1 VGRSRAR
8 PRGSRGEAAG
18 AREQPARRGVTLAT
32 LARELGV
39 SRTTISNAYNH
50 PDQLSPGL
58 RAKVLEAAERLG
70 YPGPDPLAAT
80 LSRGRVGALGL
91 LFFDDPHY
99 PLRFAFSDPAHVLF
113 LEGVADACGQA
124 GVGLV
129 LVGGGQGS
137 DLVRA
142 ALVDG
147 FVCQYDVEDD
157 ERIQAVVDR
166 GLPLV
171 VVDGPPRPGAGHV
184 GVDDRGG
191 AALAARHL
199 LELGHRLLGVVS
211 APLSPD
217 RYEGPAG
224 QDRQAAAGYQVIRE
238 RLLGYRAAVEEAGLD
253 WAAVPVE
260 ERRPYGQDAGRRA
273 AAALLDRD
281 DRPTALLAMSDELA
295 FGAMR
300 AAEERGIT
308 VPGEVSV
315 VGFDDIPPAEL
326 ARPALTTVHQ
336 PHHAKGVA
344 AAEWLLQPAATPA
357 EQILPVELVV
367 RASTA
372 PPPARGRRPGAR
384 G

>member
-1 VGRSRAR
+1 
-8 PRGSRGEAAG
+8 
-18 AREQPARRGVTLAT
+18 LAT
-32 LARELGV
+32 LASELGV
-39 SRTTISNAYNH
+39 SRTTVSNAYNH
-50 PDQLSPGL
+50 PDQLSPAL
-58 RAKVLEAAERLG
+58 RARVLEAADRLG

-91 LFFDDPHY
+91 LFFDDLHY

-129 LVGGGQGS
+129 LVGGGQS
-137 DLVRA
+137 SELIRA

-147 FVCQYDVEDD
+147 FVCQYDVDSD
-157 ERIQAVVDR
+157 ERLQAVVER

-171 VVDGPPRPGAGHV
+171 IVDGPPRPGAGHV

-199 LELGHRLLGVVS
+199 LELGHRRLGVVA
-211 APLSPD
+211 APLSPN
-217 RYEGPAG
+217 RYEGPASLE
-224 QDRQAAAGYQVIRE
+224 RQAAAGYRAIRE
-238 RLLGYRAAVEEAGLD
+238 RLLGYRVAVEEAGLD

-260 ERRPYGQDAGRRA
+260 ERCPYGQEAGRRA
-273 AAALLDRD
+273 ATALLDRA

-295 FGAMR
+295 LGTMR
-300 AAEERGIT
+300 AAEDLGIAI
-308 VPGEVSV
+308 PEELSL
-315 VGFDDIPPAEL
+315 VGFDDTPPAEL
-326 ARPALTTVHQ
+326 ARPALTTVRQ

-344 AAEWLLQPAATPA
+344 AAEWLLDPSGKPAS
-357 EQILPVELVV
+357 QVLPVELVV

-372 PPPARGRRPGAR
+372 PPPRADRRPAR
-384 G
+384 

>member
-1 VGRSRAR
+1 MGR
-8 PRGSRGEAAG
+8 RGAG
-18 AREQPARRGVTLAT
+18 TRERPARRGVTLAT

-39 SRTTISNAYNH
+39 SKTTVSNAFNH
-50 PDQLSPGL
+50 PDQLSPAL
-58 RAKVLEAAERLG
+58 RAKVLAAAERLG

-113 LEGVADACGQA
+113 LEGVADACGRA

-129 LVGGGQGS
+129 LVAGGRGS
-137 DLVRA
+137 ELVRA

-157 ERIQAVVDR
+157 ERIQAVVER

-191 AALAARHL
+191 ATLAARHL
-199 LELGHRLLGVVS
+199 LELGHRRLGVVS

-217 RYEGPAG
+217 RYEGPAD
-224 QDRQAAAGYQVIRE
+224 QERQAAAAYQVIRE
-238 RLLGYRAAVEEAGLD
+238 RLLGYRAAVEAAGLD
-253 WAAVPVE
+253 WGAVPVE
-260 ERRPYGQDAGRRA
+260 ERRPYGQEAGRRA
-273 AAALLDRD
+273 ATALLDRA

-300 AAEERGIT
+300 AAEELGIA
-308 VPGEVSV
+308 VPEELSV
-315 VGFDDIPPAEL
+315 VGFDDTPPAEL

-336 PHHAKGVA
+336 PHHDKGVA
-344 AAEWLLQPAATPA
+344 AAEWLLDPDARPAS
-357 EQILPVELVV
+357 QILPVELVV
-367 RASTA
+367 RSSTA
-372 PPPARGRRPGAR
+372 PPPPPARGRRPGAR

>member
-1 VGRSRAR
+1 VAR
-8 PRGSRGEAAG
+8 GQA
-18 AREQPARRGVTLAT
+18 ARRSVTLAT
-32 LARELGV
+32 LAGELGV
-39 SRTTISNAYNH
+39 SRTTVSNAYNH
-50 PDQLSPGL
+50 PDQLSPEL
-58 RAKVLEAAERLG
+58 RARVLEAASRLG

-113 LEGVADACGQA
+113 LEGVADACGEA

-129 LVGGGQGS
+129 LVGGGRS
-137 DLVRA
+137 ADLVRA

-147 FVCQYDVEDD
+147 FVCQYDVEGD
-157 ERIQAVVDR
+157 ERLQAVVER

-171 VVDGPPRPGAGHV
+171 VVDGPRLPGAGHV

-199 LELGHRLLGVVS
+199 LDLGHGRLGVVA

-224 QDRQAAAGYQVIRE
+224 PERQDGAGYQVIRD
-238 RLLGYRAAVEEAGLD
+238 RLLGYRDAAEAAGLD

-260 ERRPYGQDAGRRA
+260 ERRPYGQEAGRRA
-273 AAALLDRD
+273 ATALLDRP
-281 DRPTALLAMSDELA
+281 DRPTGLLAMSDELA
-295 FGAMR
+295 LGAMR
-300 AAEERGIT
+300 AAEELGIA
-308 VPGEVSV
+308 VPGELSV
-315 VGFDDIPPAEL
+315 VGFDDAPPATL

-336 PHHAKGVA
+336 PHHDKGVA
-344 AAEWLLQPAATPA
+344 AAEWLLDPSGKPAS
-357 EQILPVELVV
+357 QLLPVELVV

-372 PPPARGRRPGAR
+372 PPPRATR
-384 G
+384 

>member
-1 VGRSRAR
+1 VAR
-8 PRGSRGEAAG
+8 D
-18 AREQPARRGVTLAT
+18 QQTARRSVTLAT

-50 PDQLSPGL
+50 PDQLSPAL
-58 RAKVLEAAERLG
+58 RAKVLETADRLG
-70 YPGPDPLAAT
+70 YPGPDPVAAT

-91 LFFDDPHY
+91 LFFEDPHY

-113 LEGVADACGQA
+113 LEGVAEACGRA

-129 LVGGGQGS
+129 LVGGGRS
-137 DLVRA
+137 SELVRA

-157 ERIQAVVDR
+157 ERIQAVEDR

-184 GVDDRGG
+184 GIDDRGG

-199 LELGHRLLGVVS
+199 LELGHRRLAVVS

-217 RYEGPAG
+217 RQEGPAG
-224 QDRQAAAGYQVIRE
+224 QERQAAASYQVIRE
-238 RLLGYRAAVEEAGLD
+238 RLLGYRDAVEEAGLD
-253 WAAVPVE
+253 WAAVTVE
-260 ERRPYGQDAGRRA
+260 ERHPYGQDAGRRA
-273 AAALLDRD
+273 AAALLDRP
-281 DRPTALLAMSDELA
+281 DRPTALLAMSDEHAL
-295 FGAMR
+295 GAMR
-300 AAEERGIT
+300 AAEERGIA
-308 VPGEVSV
+308 VPEELSV
-315 VGFDDIPPAEL
+315 VGFDDIPTAEL

-336 PHHAKGVA
+336 PHHDKGAA
-344 AAEWLLQPAATPA
+344 AAEWLLDPASRPDSL
-357 EQILPVELVV
+357 ILPVELVV

-372 PPPARGRRPGAR
+372 PPPPPARSQPSPGRSSTDR
-384 G
+384 

>member
-1 VGRSRAR
+1 VAR
-8 PRGSRGEAAG
+8 GQA
-18 AREQPARRGVTLAT
+18 ARRSVTLAT

-39 SRTTISNAYNH
+39 SRTTVSNAYNH
-50 PDQLSPGL
+50 PDQLSPAL
-58 RAKVLEAAERLG
+58 RARVLDVADRLG

-129 LVGGGQGS
+129 LVGGGRGTE
-137 DLVRA
+137 LVRA

-157 ERIQAVVDR
+157 ERIQAVTDR

-199 LELGHRLLGVVS
+199 LELGHRRLGVVA

-224 QDRQAAAGYQVIRE
+224 PERQAAAGYQVIRE
-238 RLLGYRAAVEEAGLD
+238 RLLGYRAAVEGAGLD

-273 AAALLDRD
+273 AGALLDRP
-281 DRPTALLAMSDELA
+281 DRPTGLLAMSDELA
-295 FGAMR
+295 LGAMR
-300 AAEERGIT
+300 AAEELGIA
-308 VPGEVSV
+308 VPGELSV
-315 VGFDDIPPAEL
+315 VGFDDTPPAAL
-326 ARPALTTVHQ
+326 ARPALTTVRQ

-344 AAEWLLQPAATPA
+344 AAQWLLDPAGRPA
-357 EQILPVELVV
+357 NQILPVELVV
-367 RASTA
+367 RASAA
-372 PPPARGRRPGAR
+372 PPPAAAR
-384 G
+384 

>member
-1 VGRSRAR
+1 VAKSTA
-8 PRGSRGEAAG
+8 
-18 AREQPARRGVTLAT
+18 ARRRVTLAT

-39 SRTTISNAYNH
+39 SRTTVSNAYNR
-50 PDQLSPGL
+50 PDQLSPAL
-58 RAKVLEAAERLG
+58 RARVLEAARRLG

-113 LEGVADACGQA
+113 LEGVADACGRA

-129 LVGGGQGS
+129 LIGGGRS
-137 DLVRA
+137 TDLVRA

-147 FVCQYDVEDD
+147 FICQHDVDGD
-157 ERIQAVVDR
+157 ERLQAVMER

-171 VVDGPPRPGAGHV
+171 VVDGPPRPGASGV

-199 LELGHRLLGVVS
+199 LELGHRRLGVV
-211 APLSPD
+211 APPLSPD
-217 RYEGPAG
+217 RHEGPASPE
-224 QDRQAAAGYQVIRE
+224 RQAGARYRVIRE
-238 RLLGYRAAVEEAGLD
+238 RLLGYRDAVEAAGLD

-260 ERRPYGQDAGRRA
+260 ERRPYGQEAGRRA
-273 AAALLDRD
+273 AAALLDRA

-295 FGAMR
+295 LGAMR
-300 AAEERGIT
+300 AAEEVGLDI
-308 VPGEVSV
+308 PAELSV
-315 VGFDDIPPAEL
+315 VGFDDAPAAAL

-336 PHHAKGVA
+336 PHRDKGMA
-344 AAEWLLQPAATPA
+344 A
-357 EQILPVELVV
+357 VELLLDPSGRPTRRMLAVKLAV

-372 PPPARGRRPGAR
+372 PPPRRRRTPGEGRTPSMHRPSGRG
-384 G
+384 

>member
-1 VGRSRAR
+1 VGRGQQA
-8 PRGSRGEAAG
+8 
-18 AREQPARRGVTLAT
+18 ARRSVTLAT

-39 SRTTISNAYNH
+39 SRTTVSNAYNH
-50 PDQLSPGL
+50 PDQLSPAL
-58 RAKVLEAAERLG
+58 RSRVLEAARRLG

-91 LFFDDPHY
+91 LFFDDLHY

-129 LVGGGQGS
+129 LVGGGRSS

-147 FVCQYDVEDD
+147 FVCQYDVEGD
-157 ERIQAVVDR
+157 ERLQSVLER

-171 VVDGPPRPGAGHV
+171 VVDGPPPPGAGHV

-191 AALAARHL
+191 AAMAARHL
-199 LELGHRLLGVVS
+199 LELGHRRLGVVA

-217 RYEGPAG
+217 PHEGPAG
-224 QDRQAAAGYQVIRE
+224 PERQAGARYGAIRE
-238 RLLGYRAAVEEAGLD
+238 RLLGYRAAAEEAGLD
-253 WAAVPVE
+253 WAEVPVE
-260 ERRPYGQDAGRRA
+260 ERFPYGQEAGRAA
-273 AAALLDRD
+273 AAALLGRA

-295 FGAMR
+295 FGALR
-300 AAEERGIT
+300 AAEELGIA
-308 VPGEVSV
+308 VPGELSV
-315 VGFDDIPPAEL
+315 VGFDDTPPAEL
-326 ARPALTTVHQ
+326 ARPALTTVRQ

-344 AAEWLLQPAATPA
+344 AARWLLDPNGRPAS
-357 EQILPVELVV
+357 QVFPVELVV

-372 PPPARGRRPGAR
+372 PPPGGQRRSR
-384 G
+384 R

>member
-1 VGRSRAR
+1 VAR
-8 PRGSRGEAAG
+8 GQA
-18 AREQPARRGVTLAT
+18 ARRSVTLAT
-32 LARELGV
+32 LASELGV
-39 SRTTISNAYNH
+39 SRTTVSNAYNH
-50 PDQLSPGL
+50 PDQLSPAL
-58 RAKVLEAAERLG
+58 RAKVLEAARRLG

-80 LSRGRVGALGL
+80 LSRGRAGALGL

-129 LVGGGQGS
+129 LVGGARS
-137 DLVRA
+137 VDLVRA

-147 FVCQYDVEDD
+147 FVCQYDVDGD
-157 ERIQAVVDR
+157 ERVEAVVER

-199 LELGHRLLGVVS
+199 LALGHRRLGVVA

-224 QDRQAAAGYQVIRE
+224 PERQAGAAYRVIRD
-238 RLLGYRAAVEEAGLD
+238 RLVGYRDAVEAASLP

-260 ERRPYGQDAGRRA
+260 ERCPYGQEAGRRA
-273 AAALLDRD
+273 AASLLDRAE
-281 DRPTALLAMSDELA
+281 RPTALLAMSDELA
-295 FGAMR
+295 LGAMR
-300 AAEERGIT
+300 AAEDLGIA
-308 VPGEVSV
+308 VPGELSV
-315 VGFDDIPPAEL
+315 VGFDDTPPAAL

-336 PHHAKGVA
+336 PHHDKGMA
-344 AAEWLLQPAATPA
+344 AAEWLLDPAGRPA
-357 EQILPVELVV
+357 SQLLPVELVV

-372 PPPARGRRPGAR
+372 PPPRARRRARRPSA
-384 G
+384 